1 MVFDRIKPAIYA
13 FVKRNPR
20 VRNMAMPL
28 WLFLLKAKE
37 TTTGLLSGAE
47 VLGPPVATI
56 DFDDT
61 FVNAFGKNDLNS
73 IVAFKL
79 IAEPRKVLRA
89 LPRTVEKIMHWKFM
103 QKQTVTQPATYV
115 MEIKDGRAYAY
126 DDGVYDYGAVIT
138 MENKMLTGVS
148 KFIEAGEYVTD
159 HTKHAIFSKKTLPP
173 LKKINGAVAILS
185 APAGRGYYHWMF
197 DVLPRIQL
205 LIEAGYN
212 FDRIDKFL
220 INNYISR
227 FHIETLNM
235 IGIPRNKIIESQ
247 LNPHLQAETL
257 IVPSLVG
264 DTGSVPGYACNFLRN
279 QFLPKISKNNNHA
292 ERIYVNRGQVGHRR
306 VVNEPEIVNVLK
318 QYGFESI
325 ALETFSLTEQIA
337 LMASAK
343 VVIAPHGAGLTNIV
357 FCDPGTKII
366 EFLYPAAVNVMY
378 WTISE
383 EMKFDYYYLMAE
395 GEIPPENVNPYLN
408 LNDMTIDIDKL
419 KKLLSMAGIN

>member
-28 WLFLLKAKE
+28 WQFILKVKE
-37 TTTGLLSGAE
+37 KTTTLVTRAE
-47 VLGPPVATI
+47 ILGPPVDTI
-56 DFDDT
+56 DFDDA
-61 FVNAFGKNDLNS
+61 FVKGIGKDDLNAVVS
-73 IVAFKL
+73 FKP
-79 IAEPRKVLRA
+79 ITESKKVLRA
-89 LPRTVEKIMHWKFM
+89 LPHTVEKTMHWKFM
-103 QKQTVTQPATYV
+103 RKQTVTQPATYV
-115 MEIKDGRAYAY
+115 MEIRDGRGY
-126 DDGVYDYGAVIT
+126 DDGAVIT
-138 MENKMLTGVS
+138 PGNKMLTGVS
-148 KFIEAGEYVTD
+148 KFIEAGEYITD
-159 HTKHAIFSKKTLPP
+159 HSLHPIFSKKTLPP
-173 LKKINGAVAILS
+173 LKKINGAVAVLS
-185 APAGRGYYHWMF
+185 APSGRGYYHWMF

-205 LIEAGYN
+205 LLQAGYEFN
-212 FDRIDKFL
+212 AIDKFL

-247 LNPHLQAETL
+247 LNPHLQADTL

-264 DTGSVPGYACNFLRN
+264 DTGSVPGYACDFLRN
-279 QFLPKISKNNNHA
+279 QFLPKISKNNNHS

-306 VVNEPEIVNVLK
+306 VLNEPEIVNVLK
-318 QYGFESI
+318 HYGFESV
-325 ALETFSLTEQIA
+325 ALETLSLTEQIA

-366 EFLYPAAVNVMY
+366 EFLYPASVNVMY

-395 GEIPPENVNPYLN
+395 GEVPPENVNPYLN
-408 LNDMTIDIDKL
+408 SDDMIINIEKL
-419 KKLLSMAGIN
+419 KDLLSLSGIK